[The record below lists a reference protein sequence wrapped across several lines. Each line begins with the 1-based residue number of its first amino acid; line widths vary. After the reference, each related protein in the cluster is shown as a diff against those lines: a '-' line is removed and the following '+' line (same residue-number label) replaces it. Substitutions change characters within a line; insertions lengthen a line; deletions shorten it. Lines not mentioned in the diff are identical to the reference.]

1 MKWIKTSEQFPPVDQ
16 RTGES
21 EYVFVY
27 PGCRC
32 LPQVAKYSN
41 GDWSKK
47 GWHPASDLGKV
58 IPLYKGKVKEQRPY
72 FTYWAEI
79 ELPKED

>member
-1 MKWIKTSEQFPPVDQ
+1 MFATGCKIFKW
-16 RTGES
+16 
-21 EYVFVY
+21 
-27 PGCRC
+27 
-32 LPQVAKYSN
+32 
-41 GDWSKK
+41 DWSKK

-58 IPLYKGKVKEQRPY
+58 IPLYKGKGKEQRPY

>member
-1 MKWIKTSEQFPPVDQ
+1 MKWIKTSEQFPPVD
-16 RTGES
+16 
-21 EYVFVY
+21 
-27 PGCRC
+27 
-32 LPQVAKYSN
+32 PQVAKYSN

-58 IPLYKGKVKEQRPY
+58 IPLYKGKGKEQRPY